1 MLRASTTPAF
11 LRIVVPLA
19 VALCAAS
26 PAFAFGQ
33 QLFVTSDM
41 NDQVRR
47 YAGNTGV
54 LQNVFLASVP
64 PAAQELG
71 IHFGATNNRV
81 LIGHFTGGVQEF
93 DAITGAYIKTYNPT
107 GGVQWAGLYGPN
119 GNVIIGDWNTND
131 VRAYDPVTGA
141 FTRIVCSGV
150 ISPTDMELGPDGNLY
165 VCSWAT
171 GTVEVVDGVTGAFVS
186 SIALPPTA
194 VPNDIAF
201 RPGNGAI
208 YVTAMG
214 TNKGYRI
221 HPVTHIINGVFVGT
235 GWNRPH
241 GVAFSPT
248 TGNLLAVDGVTGQVH
263 EFDPLSLVEL
273 NAAFLVPTPGDKIV
287 DLAFEPDPQATPAAT
302 TSWGRIKKLWR

>member
-1 MLRASTTPAF
+1 MRRTAPPCSP
-11 LRIVVPLA
+11 VLA
-19 VALCAAS
+19 ALAALALAAA
-26 PAFAFGQ
+26 PAFAVPGQ
-33 QLFVTSDM
+33 IYVTSDAS
-41 NDQVRR
+41 DLVRK
-47 YAGNTGV
+47 YDGV
-54 LQNVFLASVP
+54 SGLFQGVFSSSGAPSGQMSV
-64 PAAQELG
+64 
-71 IHFGATNNRV
+71 HFGATNGRV
-81 LIGHFTGGVQEF
+81 LIGHTSGGVEER
-93 DAITGAYIKTYNPT
+93 DVATGSLIKIYNPA
-107 GGVQWAGLYGPN
+107 GGWQWGALYGPT
-119 GNVIIGDWNTND
+119 GEVYIGDWNTND